1 VIEEQSVERGEVTL
15 EYEFQREDFVDAV
28 KVILRKRRSGF
39 LFRPVFLTLFG
50 VVSALVLA
58 LQLVADDVSV
68 PALILPVYAVLLP
81 FWPRWAARASLKANE
96 HQGRLR
102 LTADEQG
109 LHVEGAHART
119 QTGWGN
125 YGSYAET
132 PRAFV
137 LRSPDRGGRC
147 AMVLAKRGA
156 RRPADVDRLRA
167 ILDRHLTRV

>member
-1 VIEEQSVERGEVTL
+1 MIDERSVEGGEVTL

-28 KVILRKRRSGF
+28 KVILRRRRSGF
-39 LFRPVFLTLFG
+39 VFRPVFMTLFG
-50 VVSALVLA
+50 GLSALVLA
-58 LQLVADDVSV
+58 LQLARDDVDL
-68 PALILPVYAVLLP
+68 PMLIFPVYAVLLP
-81 FWPRWAARASLKANE
+81 FWPHWAARASLKANE

-102 LTADEQG
+102 LTANEQG

-132 PRAFV
+132 PRVFV

-147 AMVLAKRGA
+147 AMVLAKRGP
-156 RRPADVDRLRA
+156 RHPADVDRLRA
-167 ILDRHLTRV
+167 VLDRHLTRV

>member
-1 VIEEQSVERGEVTL
+1 MTL
-15 EYEFQREDFVDAV
+15 EFEFQREYFVEAI
-28 KVILRKRRSGF
+28 KVVLRKRRFGF
-39 LFRPVFLTLFG
+39 LYQPAFLTLFG
-50 VVSALVLA
+50 ALSVLVLA
-58 LQLVADDVSV
+58 LELADGDVSV
-68 PALILPVYAVLLP
+68 PALILPLYAVLLP
-81 FWPRWAARASLKANE
+81 LWPHWAAKASLKANE

-102 LTADEQG
+102 LTADDQG
-109 LHVEGAHART
+109 LQLEGAHART

-125 YGSYAET
+125 YGSYVET

-156 RRPADVDRLRA
+156 GHPADVDLLRA